1 MMGRAVAKN
10 AREAFGPM
18 PDTIPGE
25 LTAAAAPD
33 NLTLEGNILGSQ
45 R

>member
-1 MMGRAVAKN
+1 VAKN

-25 LTAAAAPD
+25 LTAAAGPD
-33 NLTLEGNILGSQ
+33 NLTLEGKILGSK